1 MKTIFKII
9 LLFIAL
15 FIFTSVYILYDIYSF
30 ANKGIVKSDAIMV
43 LGCRVRGEEPSLSL
57 EMRMKTAIKL
67 YSEGYGKYI
76 VLSGGK
82 GPGEDI
88 SEAEA
93 MRRYFI
99 GNGIDEKYLI
109 IEDKST
115 STYENFKYSK
125 PLIDEKGIK
134 NIIVVSNG
142 YHLKRASN
150 IAEQLN
156 VNATYKGFVLKGRYF
171 IAEIKGALREVLAT
185 YKYMLLRK

>member
-1 MKTIFKII
+1 MKMVFKII
-9 LLFIAL
+9 LIFIAL

-57 EMRMKTAIKL
+57 EMGMKTAIKL
-67 YSEGYGKYI
+67 YNEGYGKYI